1 VTALEIPKS
10 AAVRLNQLGPGNG
23 PDEVGM
29 PEEFR
34 SIGLACKVK
43 SPAPCEDD
51 TVSQADHG
59 LPPRHDTLTPV
70 DAPGVVEAAVVSVV
84 TP

>member
-1 VTALEIPKS
+1 M
-10 AAVRLNQLGPGNG
+10 
-23 PDEVGM
+23 PDE
-29 PEEFR
+29 FK

-59 LPPRHDTLTPV
+59 FPPRHEIERPV
-70 DAPGVVEAAVVSVV
+70 DAPGVVETAVVSVV